1 MLAPKRLKWR
11 KQHKGRVDGQ
21 ASRGTHLAFG
31 EYGLMAIECGRITSR
46 QIEAARIAMTR
57 RTKRGGQVWIKIFP
71 DTPVTKKPAEVR
83 MGNGKGSVEYYVAKV
98 QSGKMLYEMGGVDR
112 ATAVEAL
119 TLAATKLPIRTKLIS
134 KSEDPWA

>member
-1 MLAPKRLKWR
+1 MLAPKKLKWR
-11 KQHKGRVDGQ
+11 KQHKGRVDGL
-21 ASRGTHLAFG
+21 AGRGTHLAFG
-31 EYGLMAIECGRITSR
+31 EFGLMAAECGRITSR

-71 DTPVTKKPAEVR
+71 DTPVTRKPAEVR

-112 ATAVEAL
+112 ITAVEAL
-119 TLAATKLPIRTKLIS
+119 ALAAAKLPIRTKFIA
-134 KSEDPWA
+134 KVDDPWA